1 MDAREIIRRVQKIEL
16 KTRGLTRQVFSGEY
30 HSAFRGRGMS
40 FSEVREYQHGDDVR
54 TIDWNVTAR
63 LGTPYIKLYE
73 EEREL
78 TVILLVDVSRSVWV
92 GSFGQSKR
100 ELITELSAVLAFS
113 AILNN
118 DKVGLVLFD
127 QDIRM
132 YLPPRKARTN
142 GLRIVRELVNCP
154 PHGGETNLGKAL
166 EFVQQ
171 VQKKR
176 AVVFV
181 LSDFL
186 MQYYGRNLQL
196 AARRHDVVG
205 WRILDPLDME
215 LPDIGLVKTRD
226 IERGEEQ
233 WLDTGHAATRKAYA
247 NRFHEFDNYFRQ
259 AFRGGQADH
268 LTLFTGQPYR
278 KALMQFF
285 EQRIR

>member
-1 MDAREIIRRVQKIEL
+1 MDAREIIRKVQTIEL

-30 HSAFRGRGMS
+30 HSAFKGRGMS
-40 FSEVREYQHGDDVR
+40 FSEVREYQHGDEVR

-63 LGTPYIKLYE
+63 LGTPYVKLYE

-78 TVILLVDVSRSVWV
+78 TVMLVVDISRSVWV
-92 GSFGQSKR
+92 GTFGQSKR
-100 ELITELSAVLAFS
+100 ELITELCAILAFS

-127 QDIRM
+127 SDVRL

-142 GLRIVRELVNCP
+142 GLRIIRELVNARP
-154 PHGGETNLGKAL
+154 QSGATNLGKAL

-171 VQKKR
+171 VQKRR

-186 MQYYGRNLQL
+186 MQYYQQTLQM
-196 AARRHDVVG
+196 AARRHDVIG
-205 WRILDPLDME
+205 WRILDNLDRE
-215 LPDIGLVKTRD
+215 LPDIGLVKARD

-233 WLDTGHAATRKAYA
+233 WLDTGDKATRKAYEQ
-247 NRFHEFDNYFRQ
+247 RFGEYDTYFSRAFRQ
-259 AFRGGQADH
+259 SQADH
-268 LTLFTGQPYR
+268 LTFQTGHPYR
-278 KALMQFF
+278 KEVMQFF
-285 EQRIR
+285 KQRAK